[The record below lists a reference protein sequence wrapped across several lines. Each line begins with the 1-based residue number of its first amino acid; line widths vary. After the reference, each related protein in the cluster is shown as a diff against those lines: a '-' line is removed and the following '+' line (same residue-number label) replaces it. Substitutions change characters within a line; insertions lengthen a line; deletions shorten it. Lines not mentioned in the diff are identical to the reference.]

1 MTEREACERIVIDGG
16 CSGVLCSECPL
27 LGLGGGWN
35 CNDMDEVRLAGLWLA
50 FHPIEEKEMGYE
62 EKQAEWLKAN
72 GLEEGSRV
80 YVYRKA
86 KDEEGGWGYIWLDPF
101 MDDMVGKVARIMEV
115 TPCSLRVEA
124 DGNPSFCIPY
134 TALLPVGVTE
144 FEAGRRY
151 KYVGARG
158 AEYFSSLHI
167 PARDAELI
175 ASGTELI
182 VEAVKG
188 DGVKFTATSHPWHF
202 TGNWADFVAL
212 PEKDCC
218 AEPGIKIEDKA
229 ITIKV
234 FRKRKMMETLKDPA
248 TVMMAD
254 RMEWA
259 IACDGMSVD
268 FLRYIGLI
276 IKDEWCE
283 EVEL

>member
-86 KDEEGGWGYIWLDPF
+86 KDEEGGWGYIWLDSS

-124 DGNPSFCIPY
+124 DGNPSFYMPY

-158 AEYFSSLHI
+158 AEYFRSRHI

-188 DGVKFTATSHPWHF
+188 DGVKFTATSHPWYF

-212 PEKDCC
+212 PEKDYC
-218 AEPGIKIEDKA
+218 AEPDLRSGDKA
-229 ITIKV
+229 RTIKV

-248 TVMMAD
+248 IVMMAD
-254 RMEWA
+254 HEEWA